1 MENASTRSRSSSSLS
16 LIASGIGDDVKQQ
29 DAAAAVVP
37 PPRFPAKE
45 RNASDSAPGP
55 RLASLTELLMMNQK
69 AAPKGTSTPSSDS
82 SPSTTT
88 TRCLSTTLSSD
99 QTPSPVRT
107 SRSDDED
114 ATEMHRRAGSGGGG
128 GGGGAHRRPVT
139 PAAVLLSSTDSSPS
153 SVVVVDADLRRFVF
167 HRSRAKRLVSGLRVH
182 AFTRQ
187 AFVSSFTVGLAL
199 GSVIAIVLK
208 ILRDLAHRS
217 LYG

>member
-69 AAPKGTSTPSSDS
+69 AAPKGNSTPSSDS
-82 SPSTTT
+82 SPSTTTT

-99 QTPSPVRT
+99 QTPSPVWT

-114 ATEMHRRAGSGGGG
+114 AIEMHRRAGSGG

-153 SVVVVDADLRRFVF
+153 GVVVVDADLRRFVF